1 MFERVC
7 RQGFL
12 HSFFKNPFF
21 LCTMTVPETGTS
33 TLVTRDE
40 AVSVG
45 KEAVAVEKIRH
56 CCCT

>member
-1 MFERVC
+1 
-7 RQGFL
+7 
-12 HSFFKNPFF
+12 
-21 LCTMTVPETGTS
+21 MTVPETGTS